1 MSPNNENPPSAPTC
15 ENEGLSDFIRFNGA
29 CYKWM
34 DVPKTWDEAEEDC
47 RKQQSSH
54 LVSITTDMEQSYVF
68 ANALQSQAWVG
79 LNNKE
84 VCI

>member
-1 MSPNNENPPSAPTC
+1 MLPTC
-15 ENEGLSDFIRFNGA
+15 EDEGLPDFIRFNGA

-34 DVPKTWDEAEEDC
+34 DVPKTWDEAEQDC
-47 RKQQSSH
+47 KNLHYSH

-68 ANALQSQAWVG
+68 ANAKQDQVWLG

-84 VCI
+84 VSIR